1 MRGFSRF
8 LFVIFVLFL
17 FIPTLVWAD
26 PPTIAIWDVERTNE
40 RAKEYV
46 PSAQPLIERF
56 ESSLSNTGLFKVV
69 PSKKAREAY
78 SNSYADRAGSVF
90 SQSTRYAN
98 VDCLVRIHASGFS
111 DRVELDAW
119 VYRGSGVVVHAVKTT
134 VNNPAGI
141 LDATERLATDLART
155 LGSAEQHK
163 GLTRLYVAGFD
174 SREEAVKTPIY
185 VMFVTALVQTGR
197 YAVITRESGA
207 IRGAR
212 YVIKRLT
219 IGDYF
224 HSDSEHKQDISRRE
238 NIEGFVSG
246 RIDPVGN
253 EYQISVSMENPIRRI
268 NTGSVPTPLGL
279 RPEDIRIASLRA
291 ARNLLKEY
299 RDKGLAGGI
308 IFDETLTAWP
318 DSPATKKIALRKPSG
333 EIIDVKVV
341 LSMRGISKKEMG
353 GYVALFRGEGSYA
366 WVKLFINGVEQ
377 GRSTLSPIRSG
388 GRRITKETP
397 VHIDVDE
404 YGLRLT
410 IYDHSNYI
418 SKKMGKGLVDGLY
431 TTSTLKSVTIKI
443 MLKKL

>member
-1 MRGFSRF
+1 MRGSSRF

-17 FIPTLVWAD
+17 FIPSVVWAD

-40 RAKEYV
+40 RANEYV
-46 PSAQPLIERF
+46 PSAQPLIEKF

-69 PSKKAREAY
+69 PSKKAHEAY
-78 SNSYADRAGSVF
+78 SNAGAGSMF
-90 SQSTRYAN
+90 SQSTHYAN
-98 VDCLVRIHASGFS
+98 VDCLVRMHASGFS

-119 VYRGSGVVVHAVKTT
+119 VYRGSGDVVHAVKTT

-163 GLTRLYVAGFD
+163 RLTRLYVAGFD

-207 IRGAR
+207 IRGFQ

-224 HSDSEHKQDISRRE
+224 HSDSEHKRDISRRE

-268 NTGSVPTPLGL
+268 NSGSVPTPLGL
-279 RPEDIRIASLRA
+279 RPEDVRIASSRA
-291 ARNLLKEY
+291 AQDLLKKY
-299 RDKGLAGGI
+299 GDKGLAGGV

-318 DSPATKKIALRKPSG
+318 DRPATKKIALRKPSG
-333 EIIDVKVV
+333 EIIEVKVV
-341 LSMRGISKKEMG
+341 LLMRGISKKALG
-353 GYVALFRGEGSYA
+353 GRVALFEGEGAYS
-366 WVKLFINGVEQ
+366 WVKLFINDLEQ
-377 GRSTLSPIRSG
+377 GRSTIPPLRNG
-388 GRRITKETP
+388 RRRITKETP
-397 VHIDVDE
+397 VHIDIDE

-410 IYDHSNYI
+410 IYDHSNGI
-418 SKKMGKGLVDGLY
+418 SEKSGKGLVDGLY
-431 TTSTLKSVTIKI
+431 TTSTLERVTIKV